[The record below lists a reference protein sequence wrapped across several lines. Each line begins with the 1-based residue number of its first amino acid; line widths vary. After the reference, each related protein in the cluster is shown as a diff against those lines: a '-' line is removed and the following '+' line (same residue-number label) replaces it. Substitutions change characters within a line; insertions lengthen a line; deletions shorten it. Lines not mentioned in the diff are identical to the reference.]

1 MNISKVLYISLRKN
15 AFIMQ
20 ISNYYMPLC
29 NEQRPEEISRKLPNY
44 ETASCLI
51 SLLTSRRPQFGF
63 IVQSESIYH
72 VIDNR
77 IALLSLNCKV
87 QKEIQIYCTWEKR
100 FDSVFYLQEVLFMQ
114 NIWTFE
120 CVLILNCKAD
130 RRFIGEKKIYFQIL
144 YKVEAAVKL
153 FSLFFHKGNS
163 FTSLSYLMF
172 HNYKTVVVRC
182 QNFWL

>member
-1 MNISKVLYISLRKN
+1 MRSFNNSFNLINISKGLYISLRKN

-63 IVQSESIYH
+63 IVQSESIYQ

-77 IALLSLNCKV
+77 IALLSLNCNV
-87 QKEIQIYCTWEKR
+87 QKEIQIYCT
-100 FDSVFYLQEVLFMQ
+100 
-114 NIWTFE
+114 
-120 CVLILNCKAD
+120 
-130 RRFIGEKKIYFQIL
+130 
-144 YKVEAAVKL
+144 
-153 FSLFFHKGNS
+153 
-163 FTSLSYLMF
+163 
-172 HNYKTVVVRC
+172 
-182 QNFWL
+182 